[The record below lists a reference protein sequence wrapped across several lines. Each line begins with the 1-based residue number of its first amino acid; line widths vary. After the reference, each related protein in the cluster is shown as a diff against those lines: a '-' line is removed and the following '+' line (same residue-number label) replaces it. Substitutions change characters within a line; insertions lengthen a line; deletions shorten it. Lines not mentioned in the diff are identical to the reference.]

1 MIFEIPTVLAKSL
14 TGFKHDEVI
23 DGIED
28 SSFLIMSST
37 KFTNAQG
44 RKNLWWKFW

>member
-1 MIFEIPTVLAKSL
+1 MLFEIPNILAKSL

-23 DGIED
+23 EGIKDG
-28 SSFLIMSST
+28 SFLILSST

-44 RKNLWWKFW
+44 RKMPWWKFW